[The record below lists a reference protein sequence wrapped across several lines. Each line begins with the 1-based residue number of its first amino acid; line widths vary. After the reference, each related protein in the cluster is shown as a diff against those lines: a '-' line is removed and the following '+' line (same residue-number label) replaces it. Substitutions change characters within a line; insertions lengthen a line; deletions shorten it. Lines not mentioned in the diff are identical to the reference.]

1 MFYIQSNDCTKLAV
15 YDYNPHGSRTII
27 LVHGWPLSH
36 KMFEYQIPTL
46 LQYDY
51 RIVTMDIRGFGQ
63 SDESTCGYDY
73 NQLATDLFSIIH
85 QMNLYNFALLGFQW
99 VERLLHVICV
109 FIRDMVSLNSVY

>member
-51 RIVTMDIRGFGQ
+51 RIVM
-63 SDESTCGYDY
+63 
-73 NQLATDLFSIIH
+73 NQPVDMIIINWQQIYFLLFIK
-85 QMNLYNFALLGFQW
+85 
-99 VERLLHVICV
+99 
-109 FIRDMVSLNSVY
+109 